1 MRFVL
6 VVFAFVSTLLA
17 HDLRI
22 ATAANMSETI
32 KALVRD
38 YKQSHPQVQISINIA
53 SSGKLASQI
62 LHHAP
67 YDIFLSANTKYP
79 NNLYK
84 AGMSSKP
91 VVYAKGSL
99 ILLSVHEQDFS
110 IPTQLLLSNE
120 IHKIAIA
127 NPRTAPYGRAAK
139 EYLESVHLYT
149 QLQNKFVFGESI
161 GQTLTYTLKAADIG
175 IVAKSA
181 LFAPHMK
188 QFRKNTHW
196 TELPKNSYTAIEQA
210 MVRISNTQEA
220 KDFFS
225 YLQSERAQR
234 IIIQYGYQIP

>member
-1 MRFVL
+1 MKIILVALFLFDVL
-6 VVFAFVSTLLA
+6 FAQN
-17 HDLRI
+17 LRV

-38 YKQSHPQVQISINIA
+38 YKHVHPEVQISINIA

-84 AGMSSKP
+84 AGVSSKP
-91 VVYAKGSL
+91 VVYAKGAL
-99 ILLSVHEQDFS
+99 ILLSAHERDFS
-110 IPTQLLLSNE
+110 NPTQLLLSSK
-120 IHKIAIA
+120 IHKIALA
-127 NPRTAPYGRAAK
+127 NPRTAPYGKAAQ
-139 EYLESVHLYT
+139 EYLYSLHLYK
-149 QLQNKFVFGESI
+149 QLHNKFVFGESI

-175 IVAKSA
+175 VVAKSA
-181 LFAPHMK
+181 LYAPHMEK
-188 QFRKNTHW
+188 FRNAKHW
-196 TELPKNSYTAIEQA
+196 IDVPKNSYTPIEQA
-210 MVRISNTQEA
+210 MVRISNTQTA

-234 IIIQYGYQIP
+234 IITQYGYQIP